1 MWWKINFLSR
11 NKIVDSAV
19 VRFEDRN
26 EADQTARSMLGTMNA
41 LYAATDYEL
50 DEVKTLEEIRAA

>member
-19 VRFEDRN
+19 VRFEDRS
-26 EADQTARSMLGTMNA
+26 EADQTARTMLGTMSA
-41 LYAATDYEL
+41 LYAATDFEL
-50 DEVKTLEEIRAA
+50 EEVKSLEEIRAA